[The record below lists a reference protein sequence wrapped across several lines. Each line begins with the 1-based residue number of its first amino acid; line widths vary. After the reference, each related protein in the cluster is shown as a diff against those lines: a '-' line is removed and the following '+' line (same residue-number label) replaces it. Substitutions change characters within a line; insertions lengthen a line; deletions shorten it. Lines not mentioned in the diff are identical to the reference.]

1 MEVWVEDN
9 KIMIPVIGTRFGIRK
24 VKSGKAQDLKIV
36 GGNEPNTFVVL
47 FDEDDVD
54 FEITVNNKCNG
65 RGMRYTVVINKDKA
79 IFFPKQHCNHNLQ
92 TMQSNGRK
100 FHFLSQQT
108 EEGKRVVQ
116 DIADKYNMSYDEA
129 AITCSR
135 IHFEVDIEEMS
146 SKSYLGTFD
155 TRKGFYRS
163 FHLKPESADKKPNS
177 SQLNLN
183 ANSDA
188 NSSSSSSE
196 FGETIAY
203 RARGV
208 ICFTGKSDQV
218 FSRRYEIFVKDKQL
232 NINPFI
238 LELRMKD

>member
-9 KIMIPVIGTRFGIRK
+9 KIMIPVIGTQFGIRK
-24 VKSGKAQDLKIV
+24 VKTGKAQDLRIV

-65 RGMRYTVVINKDKA
+65 RGMRYSVVINKDKA
-79 IFFPKQHCNHNLQ
+79 IFYPKPHVKHNLQ
-92 TMQSNGRK
+92 TMKSNGRK

-129 AITCSR
+129 AINCSR
-135 IHFEVDIEEMS
+135 VHFEVEIEEMS

-163 FHLKPESADKKPNS
+163 IHMKREYADNKPNS
-177 SQLNLN
+177 SQMNMN
-183 ANSDA
+183 ANNDS
-188 NSSSSSSE
+188 NSSSSSDCN
-196 FGETIAY
+196 ETIAY

-218 FSRRYEIFVKDKQL
+218 FGTRYEIFVKDKQL
-232 NINPFI
+232 NITPFI
-238 LELRMKD
+238 LELRMAA